1 MSSSLNREILSAL
14 RPEGRTV
21 IITIGN
27 SLRAD
32 DGVGP
37 FIGGQVPDRDGL
49 LVLDALMNPENIVE
63 DAIAYQP
70 EKMIVIDAADFG
82 GAPGEIRV
90 IPLDQLQHYTVLST
104 HHFPVH
110 VSLGIIQEET
120 GADLT
125 ILGIQ
130 PASVEFSEA
139 MSEEVRETAQTV
151 IDYLNNPPLHVP

>member
-37 FIGGQVPDRDGL
+37 FIGRKVPDRDGL

-70 EKMIVIDAADFG
+70 GKMIVIDAADFG

-110 VSLGIIQEET
+110 VSLGIIREET

-130 PASVEFSEA
+130 PASVEFGEA
-139 MSEEVRETAQTV
+139 MSAEVRETAQTV
-151 IDYLNNPPLHVP
+151 IDYLNDPPPHVP